1 MQLYSE
7 IDLKL
12 SNTETQMQAGLII
25 SCASYC
31 NVPKW
36 IMPTA
41 LVKKYNEIVM
51 SQCDKC
57 YKSTFFVSSTFLNHL
72 ISQSPRNTACQ
83 NEFWILW
90 QDLENISK
98 FTPECSYI

>member
-12 SNTETQMQAGLII
+12 SNTETQMQVGLII

-41 LVKKYNEIVM
+41 LLK
-51 SQCDKC
+51 
-57 YKSTFFVSSTFLNHL
+57 
-72 ISQSPRNTACQ
+72 
-83 NEFWILW
+83 
-90 QDLENISK
+90 NIMK
-98 FTPECSYI
+98 L

>member
-41 LVKKYNEIVM
+41 LVK
-51 SQCDKC
+51 
-57 YKSTFFVSSTFLNHL
+57 
-72 ISQSPRNTACQ
+72 
-83 NEFWILW
+83 
-90 QDLENISK
+90 NIMK
-98 FTPECSYI
+98 L